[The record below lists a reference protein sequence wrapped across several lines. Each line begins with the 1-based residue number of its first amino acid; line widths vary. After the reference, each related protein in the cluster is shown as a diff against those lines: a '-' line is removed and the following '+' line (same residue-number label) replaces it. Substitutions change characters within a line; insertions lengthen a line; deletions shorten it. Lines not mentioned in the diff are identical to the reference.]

1 MPGFYVLR
9 AIQKIQ
15 GELPAVER
23 RIIANVF
30 TMIILMLLIVKQVM
44 THRFDVYY
52 AVFILPY
59 LLSNTAA
66 LIMLTLSMRNRPKEV
81 LDSGWIFTLCLI
93 AANLPVV
100 VNLSGID
107 LSAGGEINTQARSI
121 AAVMSVSVAPV
132 YIYAIL
138 SLGRNLTVLPEAN
151 ELRMTRIYD
160 YARHPL
166 YSIYIYWYVM
176 QVFLFQ
182 SALILAISILQT
194 SFQIIRARHE
204 EKVLVKN
211 FPEYADYKKK
221 VLWFGKNPFHKE

>member
-1 MPGFYVLR
+1 M
-9 AIQKIQ
+9 Q
-15 GELPAVER
+15 R
-23 RIIANVF
+23 RIIATVF

-44 THRFDVYY
+44 SHRFDVYY

-81 LDSGWIFTLCLI
+81 LDSMWIFTLCLI
-93 AANLPVV
+93 AANLPVI

-107 LSAGGEINTQARSI
+107 LSAGGEINLQVRSI
-121 AAVMSVSVAPV
+121 AAVLSVSVAPV

-138 SLGRNLTVLPEAN
+138 SLGRNLSVLPEAN

-182 SALILAISILQT
+182 SALILVLSAVQT
-194 SFQIIRARHE
+194 AFQIVRARHE
-204 EKVLVKN
+204 EKVLLKN

-221 VLWFGKNPFHKE
+221 VWWFGKNPFHKE

>member
-1 MPGFYVLR
+1 M
-9 AIQKIQ
+9 IW
-15 GELPAVER
+15 ER
-23 RIIANVF
+23 RIIANVL
-30 TMIILMLLIVKQVM
+30 TIILLILLIVKQVM
-44 THRFDVYY
+44 DYRFDVFY

-59 LLSNTAA
+59 ILSNTAA
-66 LIMLTLSMRNRPKEV
+66 LVMLTLSLKNRPKEV
-81 LDSGWIFTLCLI
+81 LDSGWLFFLCLF
-93 AANLPVV
+93 AANLPVIIS
-100 VNLSGID
+100 LSGVD
-107 LSAGGEINTQARSI
+107 LMTSGEINPRARSI
-121 AAVMSVSVAPV
+121 AAVLSVSVAPV

-182 SALILAISILQT
+182 SAMILVISALQI
-194 SFQIIRARHE
+194 SFQIIRAKYE
-204 EKVLVKN
+204 ERVLVKN

-221 VLWFGKNPFHKE
+221 VWWFGKNPFYKE

>member
-1 MPGFYVLR
+1 M
-9 AIQKIQ
+9 
-15 GELPAVER
+15 ER
-23 RIIANVF
+23 RIIANVL
-30 TMIILMLLIVKQVM
+30 TMFILMLLIVKQVM
-44 THRFDVYY
+44 SHRFDVYY

-66 LIMLTLSMRNRPKEV
+66 LIMLTLSLRNRPKEV

-93 AANLPVV
+93 AANRPVI

-107 LSAGGEINTQARSI
+107 LSTSGEINTQARYI
-121 AAVMSVSVAPV
+121 AAVLSVSVVPV

-138 SLGRNLTVLPEAN
+138 SLGKNLTVLPEAN

-166 YSIYIYWYVM
+166 YSIYIFWYAM

-182 SALILAISILQT
+182 SALILAISTLQT

-221 VLWFGKNPFHKE
+221 VWWFGKNPFHTEYKNN

>member
-1 MPGFYVLR
+1 MG
-9 AIQKIQ
+9 
-15 GELPAVER
+15 
-23 RIIANVF
+23 
-30 TMIILMLLIVKQVM
+30 KQVM
-44 THRFDVYY
+44 NYHFDVYY

-66 LIMLTLSMRNRPKEV
+66 LIMLTLSLKNRPKEV
-81 LDSGWIFTLCLI
+81 LDSGWLFSLCLF
-93 AANLPVV
+93 AANLPVI

-107 LSAGGEINTQARSI
+107 LTTSGEINAQARSI
-121 AAVMSVSVAPV
+121 AAVLSVSVAPI
-132 YIYAIL
+132 YMYAIL

-151 ELRMTRIYD
+151 EFRMTRNYD

-166 YSIYIYWYVM
+166 YSIYIFWYVM
-176 QVFLFQ
+176 QVFLLQ
-182 SALILAISILQT
+182 SALILVISILQT

-221 VLWFGKNPFHKE
+221 VWRFGKNPCH

>member
-1 MPGFYVLR
+1 
-9 AIQKIQ
+9 
-15 GELPAVER
+15 
-23 RIIANVF
+23 
-30 TMIILMLLIVKQVM
+30 
-44 THRFDVYY
+44 
-52 AVFILPY
+52 
-59 LLSNTAA
+59 
-66 LIMLTLSMRNRPKEV
+66 MLTLSMRNRPKEV

-121 AAVMSVSVAPV
+121 AAVLSVSAAPV

-176 QVFLFQ
+176 QV
-182 SALILAISILQT
+182 
-194 SFQIIRARHE
+194 SFSSRR
-204 EKVLVKN
+204 
-211 FPEYADYKKK
+211 
-221 VLWFGKNPFHKE
+221 

>member
-1 MPGFYVLR
+1 
-9 AIQKIQ
+9 
-15 GELPAVER
+15 VER
-23 RIIANVF
+23 RIIANVL
-30 TMIILMLLIVKQVM
+30 TIILLILLIVKQVM
-44 THRFDVYY
+44 NYRFDVYY
-52 AVFILPY
+52 AAFILPY

-66 LIMLTLSMRNRPKEV
+66 LIMLSLSLKNRPKEV
-81 LDSGWIFTLCLI
+81 FDSGWLFSLCLI
-93 AANLPVV
+93 AANLPVI

-107 LSAGGEINTQARSI
+107 LTTSGEIHMQARSV

-151 ELRMTRIYD
+151 ELRMKRIYD

-182 SALILAISILQT
+182 SALILVLSVTQI
-194 SFQIIRARHE
+194 SFQIIRARQE
-204 EKVLVKN
+204 EKVLLKN
-211 FPEYADYKKK
+211 FPEYADYEKR
-221 VLWFGKNPFHKE
+221 VWWFGKNPFYKEKKTD